1 MDAFDRL
8 VPVGIERRAGCE
20 PDLDLGGIAARGPGT
35 RRDPLDRVRD
45 HLGQQA
51 GAGNHAIKEPAT
63 EMQRLGPFGTE
74 RDRDAVAH
82 RLAMPADTLR
92 PAVIGALAG
101 GDQIPHAGNV
111 VRHPGAARRRQAD
124 VVDRAVAAAD
134 IQEGSAFGHG
144 VDRGKES
151 RHDLRLAGQR
161 IGRMNTDLSV
171 CRGLRNQ
178 RRADIGV
185 APDKAG
191 IVGADQFDPGSVD
204 DADQLGKSVQVPPV
218 GKRGTAQHRHTKSNP
233 HSLSFQARGA

>member
-8 VPVGIERRAGCE
+8 VPVGVERRAGGE
-20 PDLDLGGIAARGPGT
+20 PDLDLGRIATRRPGA
-35 RRDPLDRVRD
+35 RRDPLDGVGD

-51 GAGNHAIKEPAT
+51 GAGNHAIKEPAAK
-63 EMQRLGPFGTE
+63 MQGLGPFGTE
-74 RDRDAVAH
+74 RDRDPLAH

-92 PAVIGALAG
+92 PTVIRALAG
-101 GDQIPHAGNV
+101 GDQIPHAGDV

-144 VDRGKES
+144 VDRGHES

-185 APDKAG
+185 ATDKAG
-191 IVGADQFDPGSVD
+191 VVGADQFDPGPVD
-204 DADQLGKSVQVPPV
+204 DPDQLGKFVEVPPV
-218 GKRGTAQHRHTKSNP
+218 GKRRPAQHRHTKSNL
-233 HSLSFQARGA
+233 HYLSFRPTAA